1 MAEGVSKAGRVNEMV
16 LGGCRVRDVDDVVS
30 DGKVFNFKNNFNVKD
45 VRVVATNIGWAAE
58 SVPLAVVHEL
68 KFSTLFDDAGDDDLY
83 LMNLSVFVVGN
94 CREGSHFFLLYFC
107 CAIRLE
113 RLGFLLVVVLVV
125 GRWGMRDEF
134 A

>member
-94 CREGSHFFLLYFC
+94 CREGSHFFCCTSAVRFGWSVLAFC
-107 CAIRLE
+107 WWWCW
-113 RLGFLLVVVLVV
+113 F
-125 GRWGMRDEF
+125 GRDGG
-134 A
+134 